1 MILKRLLF
9 IATAIAVVAADA
21 PAKAPKMTKEQEK
34 VFDDVT
40 VTLKNGDVERGKVT
54 SYWNKTV
61 GKTLNQDFKMKTDD
75 GRELK
80 LTYEDIDSIC
90 FPNRIKGYIKTWRVY
105 NVATP
110 KLGKK
115 NAVSVWISGEGE
127 RSAHARIIAPSTRLY
142 VKRGFRDVW
151 TVYPLPC
158 LKLDNDSV
166 AYPFYYEENGGFN
179 LGVMKHWM
187 RKNNPELFDHIEQW
201 FKADKR
207 RKKEVPDRWA
217 IMLDAVEDFYN
228 THTSNEQQ

>member
-9 IATAIAVVAADA
+9 IATAIAVVAADT

-115 NAVSVWISGEGE
+115 NAVSVWISGEGGALCTCTDH
-127 RSAHARIIAPSTRLY
+127 SSIDTTVCKARFSRCMDRISPTLPQTRQ
-142 VKRGFRDVW
+142 RQCS
-151 TVYPLPC
+151 LPF
-158 LKLDNDSV
+158 LL
-166 AYPFYYEENGGFN
+166 
-179 LGVMKHWM
+179 
-187 RKNNPELFDHIEQW
+187 
-201 FKADKR
+201 
-207 RKKEVPDRWA
+207 
-217 IMLDAVEDFYN
+217 
-228 THTSNEQQ
+228 